1 MEQMD
6 LIVLIGIVLGGFIA
20 TGIFLSIV
28 FRRVVQTNEVHIVQS
43 AKKTIS
49 YGKDTGNGNSYYE
62 WPSWVP
68 LIGITKVKLPTSVF
82 DLNLEAYEAYD
93 KGRVPFVFDVKAFFR
108 ISDSNLAAQRIYS
121 TAELLEQLKAIV
133 QGSVRVILS
142 TNEIQEI
149 LQGRATFGE
158 QFTAEVKE
166 QLANWGVS
174 TVKNIEL
181 MDIRDSKDSSVI
193 KNIMEKKKSYI
204 EMESRTEVAKN
215 MQIAQVAEIEA
226 KREVRVKE
234 QIANQSIG
242 LKTIEVEKDLA
253 LNTENKLQ
261 EIKEQQKLTKTK
273 EMEVI
278 KVEEVKKAEIEKE
291 VTIVKATQDSEAI
304 IIKSQGELESTKL
317 QSQAI
322 KIEGE
327 AKAEAEKLIQL
338 APVQAQISLAQ
349 EIGSNESYQ
358 KYLITIKQI
367 EAGQAIGLE
376 QAKALMQSEIKII
389 ANANNPT
396 EGLTKV
402 MDLFTSNGGTQI
414 GAMLEG
420 LSNSD
425 SGKAFLDKILNKK
438 DKSTQE

>member
-6 LIVLIGIVLGGFIA
+6 LIVLLGVVLGGFIA
-20 TGIFLSIV
+20 IGILISIV

-82 DLNLEAYEAYD
+82 DLNLEDYEAYD
-93 KGRVPFVFDVKAFFR
+93 KGRVPFVVDVKAFFR

-389 ANANNPT
+389 ANSSNPS